1 MELVLNVKNLNKKY
15 GNIVALNNVSL
26 EVKKNKLIGLLGP
39 NGSGKSTLIKILTGQ
54 LKPDSGIVEVLGID
68 VLKNPVKV
76 REISGIIPE
85 QENPPSFL
93 TAQEYLEFVLTI
105 RNKLDSLKDIDFW
118 FEFLDFQD
126 TKNRLCKDLSRGERQ
141 KLMFAQAFIHKPK
154 IAFIDEPI
162 INLDP
167 ITQKRLLNFLEEYKK
182 QGTIFM
188 TTHVLELAEK
198 ICDEVYI
205 IKDGNILAYLQNTK
219 NLEKKYF
226 DLLEQKTRKSRK

>member
-1 MELVLNVKNLNKKY
+1 MEIVVKVKDLTKKY
-15 GNIVALNNVSL
+15 GNIIALNNVSL
-26 EVKKNKLIGLLGP
+26 EVKKNRLIGLLGP

-54 LKPDSGIVEVLGID
+54 LKPDSGSVEVLNID
-68 VLKNPVKV
+68 VVKNPVAV

-105 RNKLDSLKDIDFW
+105 RNKLEQKKDIDFW

-126 TKNRLCKDLSRGERQ
+126 TRNRLCKDLSRGERQ
-141 KLMFAQAFIHKPK
+141 KLMFAQAFIHKPQ

-167 ITQKRLLNFLEEYKK
+167 LTQKRLLNFLQEYKK
-182 QGTIFM
+182 KGTIFM

-205 IKDGNILAYLQNTK
+205 IKDGNILAHLPNTK

-226 DLLEQKTRKSRK
+226 DLLTKNIKK